1 MIAIWTWRTAS
12 LTAGCPIVGTGPFYL
27 AAHRC
32 PLMLPPFFTGPQ
44 NRDQLNVHTEPG
56 SLSCCSTWVITDGL
70 PGPITE
76 GLLLPL
82 PKAWALHT
90 QSRLTWVAGCVTFSA
105 YSFSS
110 CSVPITAGIFS
121 LVVQPSAQPG
131 IAVPAGKA
139 NEGLADGN
147 SLLSWPCCT
156 SPWHC

>member
-1 MIAIWTWRTAS
+1 MWAQDPFTWLLIGVQS
-12 LTAGCPIVGTGPFYL
+12 C
-27 AAHRC
+27 C
-32 PLMLPPFFTGPQ
+32 PLSLQGHRTGTSKMCTQSP
-44 NRDQLNVHTEPG
+44 VHCPAAP
-56 SLSCCSTWVITDGL
+56 C
-70 PGPITE
+70 
-76 GLLLPL
+76 GLLLTAYLAPL
-82 PKAWALHT
+82 LKGCCCPCQNLEPRT

-110 CSVPITAGIFS
+110 CSVPITAGIFG

-156 SPWHC
+156 SP